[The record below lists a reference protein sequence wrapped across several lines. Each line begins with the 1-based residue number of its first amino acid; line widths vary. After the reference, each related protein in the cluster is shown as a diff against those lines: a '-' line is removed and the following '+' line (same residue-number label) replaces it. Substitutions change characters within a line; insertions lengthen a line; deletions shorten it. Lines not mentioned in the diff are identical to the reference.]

1 MRHAQVGRFALTAR
15 AENTDDGIPG
25 DGSTLPNTLLQTD
38 QPAQQQSTS
47 TPQSPGALHS
57 TTRAYVEL
65 VLSAL
70 FWAGNFFVGKTAVA
84 SLPVFSLVFLRWLFA
99 LVPLLAA
106 AQIIEHPD
114 WRATL
119 AHWRFIVMQGFL
131 GILVYSLLLYG
142 ALLTSTP
149 FSASLINAANPALIA
164 LAAHVVL
171 HERLGVQGIGGIALA
186 LLGVCI
192 VLTEGD
198 LTGILHTQFTRGD
211 LLMVV
216 ASMCWTVY
224 TIAGRK
230 GPKLPAITQVAL
242 QTLAT
247 VILLALFIP
256 FFGLQLPTSAPL
268 WGSIVFIALFPSFGS
283 YVLWNRALTVVPSS
297 KTGVFLS
304 LVTLFTAIW
313 SVIVGA
319 PITTPQL
326 IGAVCIIGGV
336 ILTTWPTGKN
346 PA

>member
-1 MRHAQVGRFALTAR
+1 MTAR
-15 AENTDDGIPG
+15 AENTDDGTPG
-25 DGSTLPNTLLQTD
+25 DGSTLPDAMPHED
-38 QPAQQQSTS
+38 QPAQKQSTS
-47 TPQSPGALHS
+47 SPPSPGALHS

-84 SLPVFSLVFLRWLFA
+84 ALPVFSLVFLRWLFA

-114 WRATL
+114 WRA
-119 AHWRFIVMQGFL
+119 AIVHWRFIVMQGFL
-131 GILVYSLLLYG
+131 GILVYSFLLYG
-142 ALLTSTP
+142 ALRTSTP

-164 LAAHVVL
+164 LAARLVL
-171 HERLGVQGIGGIALA
+171 QEHLGVQGIGGIALA
-186 LLGVCI
+186 ILGVCI

-198 LTGILHTQFTRGD
+198 LLGILHTQFTSGD
-211 LLMVV
+211 LLMVI
-216 ASMCWTVY
+216 AIMCWTVY

-247 VILLALFIP
+247 VIGLALFIP

-283 YVLWNRALTVVPSS
+283 YVLWNRGLAVVPSG

-304 LVTLFTAIW
+304 LITLFTAIW
-313 SVIVGA
+313 SVIIGA

-336 ILTTWPTGKN
+336 ILTTWPTGERH
-346 PA
+346 PT